1 MQVKKDYIRDKIIE
15 SARIEFLKYGYS
27 KASLRTIADK
37 KNLTKGA
44 IYSYFK
50 TKDMLFC
57 EITTPAINLI
67 THELKVDTDKACLIY
82 KGMDEISFEDI
93 VTRFR
98 KFAYVVI
105 NNIDVFRLLLFCS
118 TGSSLE
124 DCREMIIKIY
134 ADNFYSWFSYFKK
147 NGKVDTKLVFSEMF
161 VHSLASTF
169 VSFIEEIIIHEPHR
183 DEVEKYVEQMAI
195 FVNSGIKSLLCYQ
208 VNKMK

>member
-1 MQVKKDYIRDKIIE
+1 MQVKKDCIRDEIIE
-15 SARIEFLKYGYS
+15 SARCEFLKKGYT
-27 KASLRTIADK
+27 KASLRTIAEK

-67 THELKVDTDKACLIY
+67 INELKVNSNNSCLVY
-82 KGMDEISFEDI
+82 KGMDEIKYIDI
-93 VTRFR
+93 ISRFR
-98 KFAYVVI
+98 RFAYVVI
-105 NNIDVFRLLLFCS
+105 NNIDIFRLLLFCS
-118 TGSSLE
+118 AGSSLE
-124 DCREMIIKIY
+124 DCREKIIKIY
-134 ADNFYSWFSYFKK
+134 ADNFYSWFSYFKV
-147 NGKVDTKLVFSEMF
+147 NTETDTKFVFSEMF

-195 FVNSGIKSLLCYQ
+195 FVNSGVKSLLQYQ
-208 VNKMK
+208 VNKLV